1 MPNDH
6 RDLLELVN
14 GLPPLPL
21 VATRVM
27 VLAQDP
33 RTTAEELA
41 RVVAT
46 DQSLTAKLIRLSNS
60 AAYAFGK
67 PCASARDA
75 VQLLGFLEVRQIAI
89 TASLMSIFAGSPDE
103 DIMFDSDLF
112 WGHSLTVAI
121 AAEALARTTLAA
133 LPSDAFTAGI
143 LHDIGRLVIRQAMP
157 EAFRTVG
164 HVALAEGIPFHEA
177 EQRVTGYSH
186 ELVGEALARRW
197 SFPEPLCQAIAH
209 HHDVGGAPGSRGL
222 CGLVAHANQ
231 LVSDEGITSGY
242 QAEPS
247 TSDVEP
253 TSAEA
258 ARLVGGM
265 ATILSRASW
274 FMDKTLGRREMMPD
288 RLVR

>member
-6 RDLLELVN
+6 RELLELVN
-14 GLPPLPL
+14 ELPPLPL

-27 VLAQDP
+27 VLTQDP
-33 RTTAEELA
+33 CTSAEELA
-41 RVVAT
+41 RIVST

-75 VQLLGFLEVRQIAI
+75 VQLLGFLQVRQVAI

-121 AAEALARTTLAA
+121 AAEALARATLAA

-157 EAFRTVG
+157 DTFRTVG

-177 EQRVTGYSH
+177 EERVTGYSH

-197 SFPEPLCQAIAH
+197 SFPEPLCEAIAH
-209 HHDVGGAPGSRGL
+209 HHEATGAPGSSGL
-222 CGLVAHANQ
+222 VGLVAHANR
-231 LVSDEGITSGY
+231 LVTKAGITSGY
-242 QAEPS
+242 QAESSGDEADPL
-247 TSDVEP
+247 
-253 TSAEA
+253 SAEA
-258 ARLVGGM
+258 VRLVGGM
-265 ATILSRASW
+265 TTILSRASW
-274 FMDKTLGRREMMPD
+274 FMDETLGRREMTPD
-288 RLVR
+288 RLVG